1 VTYHWI
7 AGTVLTASVL
17 FHVIHAPFWLDFWAI
32 CQTGKMFSMRGNEFK
47 GFSASQRLRRGG
59 SPSTH
64 AAQGLTNDKGSDSGR
79 LIRIP
84 LSHRQKKAYRLGVN
98 FNHIQ

>member
-1 VTYHWI
+1 
-7 AGTVLTASVL
+7 
-17 FHVIHAPFWLDFWAI
+17 
-32 CQTGKMFSMRGNEFK
+32 MFSMRGNEFK

-79 LIRIP
+79 LIREFLYRTVKRKHTASVLTSITSSECAEMSIP
-84 LSHRQKKAYRLGVN
+84 FL
-98 FNHIQ
+98 